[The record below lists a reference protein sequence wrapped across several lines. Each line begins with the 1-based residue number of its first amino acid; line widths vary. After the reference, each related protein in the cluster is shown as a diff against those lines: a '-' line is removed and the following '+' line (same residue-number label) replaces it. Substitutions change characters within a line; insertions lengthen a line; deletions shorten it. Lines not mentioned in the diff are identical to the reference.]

1 MSNNDSIIEKLKFRK
16 AKLIEQLGEQI
27 AHVEEIITSISLIEG
42 KEARPALFPPQN
54 PFQGVPIKRV
64 DSETI
69 IRIARTLIGDH
80 QDPNR
85 KPGAEGPDL
94 IAELKYREREV
105 SRIIAS
111 IEKETEQL
119 QQRPANP
126 EVRNRLRELSN
137 DRDKLAGELQFYRD
151 LREALEK
158 KYLKVSK
165 EELQEQRNRAK
176 DWAESRKPRR

>member
-42 KEARPALFPPQN
+42 KEARPVLFPPQN
-54 PFQGVPIKRV
+54 PFQGVPIRRI

-111 IEKETEQL
+111 IETETERL
-119 QQRPANP
+119 QQ
-126 EVRNRLRELSN
+126 
-137 DRDKLAGELQFYRD
+137 
-151 LREALEK
+151 
-158 KYLKVSK
+158 
-165 EELQEQRNRAK
+165 
-176 DWAESRKPRR
+176 